1 MELRKQFYL
10 IVECALKASN
20 LNRLILVFVEI
31 VAQMQHTF
39 VISLASTVLCW
50 NSFPANV
57 RFMDHKKSSAKKK
70 LNKSNLAA
78 LSLLW
83 SHLKLLLHM
92 DKELQNCVL

>member
-57 RFMDHKKSSAKKK
+57 RFMDHKKSSAKTS
-70 LNKSNLAA
+70 KSNLTA